1 MGTRSLSAESRIL
14 SHPFEC
20 GRALATTYIVST
32 RVEGNCFSLMSEK
45 QGLMI
50 LGMTASGA
58 LKDVISTLL
67 LESFGF
73 VLSRGLHSLVDTH
86 QIHIRQ

>member
-1 MGTRSLSAESRIL
+1 
-14 SHPFEC
+14 
-20 GRALATTYIVST
+20 
-32 RVEGNCFSLMSEK
+32 
-45 QGLMI
+45 MI
-50 LGMTASGA
+50 LGMAASWA